1 MQEQLIEIPFKQ
13 QALVRQSELIPL
25 DALEVPITII
35 GAGAVGSFTAL
46 SLVKMG
52 FENITVYD
60 FDKIETANMNCQFYR
75 ISDIGKFKVEAL
87 KELIKDFTGVEIE
100 AKNER
105 YEGGTFP
112 GIVIMAV
119 DSMAVRRLIWDNHK
133 EVAFNTK
140 LIVDARMAIE
150 NVLCYAMKPLVEKD
164 IASYEKT
171 LYTDANAV
179 EERCT
184 NKAIVFT
191 VMSIAGLIS
200 KILKDF
206 VTDKPYS
213 RVTFWSIENNSQ
225 QCFPSNK

>member
-25 DALEVPITII
+25 DALEVPVTII

-75 ISDIGKFKVEAL
+75 VGDIGKFKVEAL

-100 AKNER
+100 VKCER
-105 YEGGTFP
+105 YESGTFP
-112 GIVIMAV
+112 GIVIMCV
-119 DSMAVRRLIWDNHK
+119 DSMSVRKLIWENHK
-133 EVAFNTK
+133 EIAFNTK
-140 LIVDARMAIE
+140 IVIDARMAIQQ
-150 NVLCYAMKPLVEKD
+150 VLCYAMKPLVEKD
-164 IASYEKT
+164 IVSYDKT
-171 LYTDANAV
+171 LYTDGDSH

-191 VMSIAGLIS
+191 VMSIAGLIC
-200 KILKDF
+200 KIVKDF

-213 RVTFWSIENNSQ
+213 RVTMWNIENNKQ
-225 QCFPSNK
+225 ECFSSHK